1 MDDGKTKSRK
11 KKIILIPVIIIA
23 FALYSHYVFR
33 TWNPAEAFET
43 WKSVSIKGNDIEI
56 IREGIYSSGDTTGL
70 NIGYVFVSYGCSKEE
85 AMNKMGFYK
94 YGDGAD
100 YRTCECGTHAVI
112 SGKFYYLG
120 GYMMKYRI
128 VGIC

>member
-1 MDDGKTKSRK
+1 MYEGKIKSRK
-11 KKIILIPVIIIA
+11 KKSILILIPVIIIA

-43 WKSVSIKGNDIEI
+43 WKSVTIKGNDIEI

-85 AMNKMGFYK
+85 AMNKMAFTNMETE
-94 YGDGAD
+94 
-100 YRTCECGTHAVI
+100 RTTERVNVEPTQ
-112 SGKFYYLG
+112 
-120 GYMMKYRI
+120 
-128 VGIC
+128 